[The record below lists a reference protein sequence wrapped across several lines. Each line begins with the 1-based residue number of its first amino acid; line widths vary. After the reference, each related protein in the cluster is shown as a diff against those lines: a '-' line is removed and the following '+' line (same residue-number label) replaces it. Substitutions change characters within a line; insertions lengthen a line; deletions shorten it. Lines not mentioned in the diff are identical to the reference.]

1 MFAALGDYGDCAEVL
16 LKQGGCDPAAKDR
29 SGRTAAHWAAHHGHA
44 QCLKVIFWFF
54 VFFVSSN
61 FSCITIKVI
70 LSTKKH
76 FGSKPLSWLEPDQG
90 GVTMLHLAT
99 RFV

>member
-44 QCLKVIFWFF
+44 QCLKVIF
-54 VFFVSSN
+54 
-61 FSCITIKVI
+61 
-70 LSTKKH
+70 
-76 FGSKPLSWLEPDQG
+76 
-90 GVTMLHLAT
+90 
-99 RFV
+99 